1 MDGEERAQMQHT
13 TDGRGT
19 PALKNMVMEASQAL
33 ARLDAARLE
42 ELAAS
47 CHMLQDRLAAR
58 PAGRLAQEA
67 SEAARQMVPLGR
79 VLDATRAN
87 LRVLQHLQRLRAGVT
102 GYTHGAGQRWTDT
115 ESPNGHN

>member
-1 MDGEERAQMQHT
+1 MQHT

-19 PALKNMVMEASQAL
+19 PPLKNIVIEASQAL

-42 ELAAS
+42 ELAIS
-47 CHMLQDRLAAR
+47 CRMLMDHLAAR
-58 PAGRLAQEA
+58 PVGHLDQEA

-87 LRVLQHLQRLRAGVT
+87 LRVLQHLQRLRAGVA
-102 GYTHGAGQRWTDT
+102 GYAHGAGQRWTYT
-115 ESPNGHN
+115 ESSNGHN